1 MMAKIK
7 NLEQYNW
14 AVSRVEQ
21 IMDSVDES
29 TPSDNPSRIEL
40 ELLSELVSE
49 YSEEHF
55 TLGEPSLVD
64 VLKLKMFEL
73 GLTQKAL
80 AELIGVS
87 PSRLCDYLSGKCEPT
102 LKIAREICRK
112 LDLDANVVLGV

>member
-1 MMAKIK
+1 MAKIK
-7 NLEQYNW
+7 NMDQYNW
-14 AVSRVEQ
+14 AVSRVEE
-21 IMDSVDES
+21 IMDSVDDS
-29 TPSDNPSRIEL
+29 TPADDPARIEL

-55 TLGEPSLVD
+55 SLGEPSLVD
-64 VLKLKMFEL
+64 VLKLRMYEL

-112 LDLDANVVLGV
+112 LNVDANVILGV

>member
-1 MMAKIK
+1 MAMIK
-7 NLEQYNW
+7 NMHQYDW
-14 AVSRVEQ
+14 AVARVEQ
-21 IMDSVDES
+21 ILNSVDDT
-29 TPSDNPSRIEL
+29 TPDNDPFRIEL
-40 ELLSELVSE
+40 ELLSDLVSE

-55 TLGEPSLVD
+55 SLGEASLVD
-64 VLKLKMFEL
+64 VLKLRMYEM

-112 LDLDANVVLGV
+112 LDVDASVVLGV

>member
-1 MMAKIK
+1 MAGIK
-7 NLEQYNW
+7 NMYQYDW
-14 AVSRVEQ
+14 AVARVEE
-21 IMDSVDES
+21 ILNMVNEETPES
-29 TPSDNPSRIEL
+29 DPCRIEL

-55 TLGEPSLVD
+55 SLGEPSLVD
-64 VLKLKMFEL
+64 ILKLRMYEM
-73 GLTQKAL
+73 GLNQKAL

-112 LDLDANVVLGV
+112 LDIDASIVLGV

>member
-1 MMAKIK
+1 MD
-7 NLEQYNW
+7 QYNW
-14 AVSRVEQ
+14 AVSRVEM
-21 IMDSVDES
+21 IMDSFDDS
-29 TPSDNPSRIEL
+29 TPVDNPARIEL
-40 ELLSELVSE
+40 ELLSELVAE

-55 TLGEPSLVD
+55 SLGEPSLID
-64 VLKLKMFEL
+64 VLKLRMYEL

-112 LDLDANVVLGV
+112 LDIDANVVLGV